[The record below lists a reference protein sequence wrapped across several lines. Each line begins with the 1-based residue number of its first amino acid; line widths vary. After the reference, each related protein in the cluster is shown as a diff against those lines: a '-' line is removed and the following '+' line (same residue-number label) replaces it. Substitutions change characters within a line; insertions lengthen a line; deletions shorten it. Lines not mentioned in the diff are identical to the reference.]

1 LEIYCQTIQEL
12 PEVSKKI
19 ISYGNKYNVWVLKGD
34 LGAGK
39 TTFIKEVARQM
50 NVMDNI
56 SSPSYALINEYLTPT
71 QEKIYHLD
79 LFRVETISE
88 VLDLGFD
95 EYLDSGLLC
104 FIEWPEIA
112 EPLLPESYLEISIL
126 NPEKEL
132 RVFNINKHG

>member
-12 PEVSKKI
+12 PEVTKKI
-19 ISYGNKYNVWVLKGD
+19 ISYGKEYTVWVLKGD

-39 TTFIKEVARQM
+39 TTFIQEVAKQM
-50 NVMDNI
+50 NVLDNI
-56 SSPSYALINEYLTPT
+56 SSPSYALINEYLTLAG
-71 QEKIYHLD
+71 EKIYHFD
-79 LFRVETISE
+79 LFRIKTISE

-95 EYLDSGLLC
+95 EYLDSGSLC

-112 EPLLPESYLEISIL
+112 EPLLPDRYLEISIL

-132 RVFNINKHG
+132 RIFNINKHG

>member
-1 LEIYCQTIQEL
+1 MEIYCQTIQEL

-19 ISYGNKYNVWVLKGD
+19 ISYGKEHTVWVLKGD

-39 TTFIKEVARQM
+39 TTFIQEVAKQM
-50 NVMDNI
+50 NVLDNI
-56 SSPSYALINEYLTPT
+56 SSPSYALINEYLTPGQAT
-71 QEKIYHLD
+71 IYHFD
-79 LFRVETISE
+79 LFRIKTISE

-95 EYLDSGLLC
+95 EYIESGSLC

-112 EPLLPESYLEISIL
+112 EPLLPEKYLEISIF

-132 RVFNINKHG
+132 RVFNIKKHE